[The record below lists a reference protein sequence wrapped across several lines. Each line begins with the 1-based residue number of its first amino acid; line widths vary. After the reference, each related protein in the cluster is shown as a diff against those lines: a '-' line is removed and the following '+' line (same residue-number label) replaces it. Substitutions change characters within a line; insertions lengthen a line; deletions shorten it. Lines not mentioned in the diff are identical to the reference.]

1 MRVLL
6 DTNVVLDFLLDR
18 EPFAEAAT
26 EIWEANRQR
35 RIEAYVSA
43 ITPVNIF
50 YIARKLRGV
59 EVARRI
65 VEGLLNECR
74 IAMVDR
80 AVLQDAMTFSV
91 KDYEDAV
98 QLASAMRSRLDAIV
112 TRNPKDY
119 PSAPLLV
126 LSPSDLVTILTPEN
140 SGNS

>member
-1 MRVLL
+1 MLL

-26 EIWEANRQR
+26 EIWEANRQG

-59 EVARRI
+59 EVARQI

-80 AVLQDAMTFSV
+80 AVLQDAMMFSL

>member
-26 EIWEANRQR
+26 EIWEANRQG

-59 EVARRI
+59 EVARQI

-80 AVLQDAMTFSV
+80 AVLQDAMMFSL